1 MKPEKKSW
9 TRALFAYAGGEKKK
23 LVLSVVLS
31 VLSVTL
37 GLAPFYCMY
46 GLLCQFA
53 AGTATSA
60 PVCQTSA
67 RKNPIARSLRGQ
79 RKARDPADLGL
90 WKRYSDRS
98 ALAEL
103 RRATGGFEAGLHE
116 TEARF
121 CLILRGFSSFL
132 LFVHQFLNPRFCRLL
147 SDFNPNLFLMCRL
160 LC

>member
-53 AGTATSA
+53 AGTATAA
-60 PVCQTSA
+60 PVCQASA

-103 RRATGGFEAGLHE
+103 RRATGGFEAVLRE
-116 TEARF
+116 F
-121 CLILRGFSSFL
+121 LSCFPLILRDF
-132 LFVHQFLNPRFCRLL
+132 PAFCL
-147 SDFNPNLFLMCRL
+147 SVIRCADHKKRHFFIQQ
-160 LC
+160 

>member
-53 AGTATSA
+53 AGTATAA
-60 PVCQTSA
+60 PVCQASA

-103 RRATGGFEAGLHE
+103 RSATGGFEAVLNISMV
-116 TEARF
+116 RF
-121 CLILRGFSSFL
+121 SLILRAFSHFL
-132 LFVHQFLNPRFCRLL
+132 LSVVLFLNHGNR
-147 SDFNPNLFLMCRL
+147 
-160 LC
+160 

>member
-1 MKPEKKSW
+1 MKPEKRSW

-37 GLAPFYCMY
+37 GLVPFYCMY

-53 AGTATSA
+53 TGTATSA

-103 RRATGGFEAGLHE
+103 RRATGGFEAVLRE
-116 TEARF
+116 F
-121 CLILRGFSSFL
+121 LSCFPLILRAF
-132 LFVHQFLNPRFCRLL
+132 PAFCL
-147 SDFNPNLFLMCRL
+147 SVIRCADHKKRPFFIQQ
-160 LC
+160 

>member
-103 RRATGGFEAGLHE
+103 RRATGGFEAWLNISMV
-116 TEARF
+116 RF
-121 CLILRGFSSFL
+121 SLILRAFSHFL
-132 LFVHQFLNPRFCRLL
+132 LSVVLFLNHRNR
-147 SDFNPNLFLMCRL
+147 
-160 LC
+160 

>member
-60 PVCQTSA
+60 PVCQASA
-67 RKNPIARSLRGQ
+67 RKNPIARSRAGKEKPGIQ
-79 RKARDPADLGL
+79 RISGFGNDVRIDQRLLNCGA
-90 WKRYSDRS
+90 
-98 ALAEL
+98 
-103 RRATGGFEAGLHE
+103 RRAALRPYFLRSFILGSRVSRPAAFRG
-116 TEARF
+116 AR
-121 CLILRGFSSFL
+121 
-132 LFVHQFLNPRFCRLL
+132 
-147 SDFNPNLFLMCRL
+147 
-160 LC
+160 

>member
-53 AGTATSA
+53 AGT
-60 PVCQTSA
+60 PH
-67 RKNPIARSLRGQ
+67 R
-79 RKARDPADLGL
+79 
-90 WKRYSDRS
+90 
-98 ALAEL
+98 
-103 RRATGGFEAGLHE
+103 
-116 TEARF
+116 
-121 CLILRGFSSFL
+121 
-132 LFVHQFLNPRFCRLL
+132 PRFVKPVRAKIRSPAPCADKEKPG
-147 SDFNPNLFLMCRL
+147 SQWISGF
-160 LC
+160 